1 MKKLMV
7 LILILFLIGCNPKT
21 TTIDSSLTTDVTPTT
36 LITTEVT
43 TEITTES
50 TTVLTTVINDEIY
63 LMLLAGQDTV
73 EIHEEWIDAGAKFVL
88 NDEEFTMVTL
98 NTVNTSKMDIYLI
111 VYTYE
116 YMDETYQIFRYVAVL
131 DQTPPQL
138 ELNPGIDTIVIGDTW
153 VDSGVIVT
161 DNSLED
167 IIAVVTG
174 MVDTSTAGTYQI
186 TYTATDS
193 SGNINQIIRYVT
205 VLE

>member
-1 MKKLMV
+1 MV
-7 LILILFLIGCNPKT
+7 LILILFLIGCNPNT
-21 TTIDSSLTTDVTPTT
+21 TTIDSSLTTDLTPTT

-43 TEITTES
+43 TEA

-88 NDEEFTMVTL
+88 NDEEIPMVTL

-138 ELNPGIDTIVIGDTW
+138 ELNPGIDTIVVGQTW
-153 VDSGVIVT
+153 DDSGVIVT
-161 DNSLED
+161 DNSLE
-167 IIAVVTG
+167 IITAEVSG
-174 MVDTSTAGTYQI
+174 NVDTSTTGTYQI

-193 SGNINQIIRYVT
+193 SGNTNQIIRYVT
-205 VLE
+205 VVE